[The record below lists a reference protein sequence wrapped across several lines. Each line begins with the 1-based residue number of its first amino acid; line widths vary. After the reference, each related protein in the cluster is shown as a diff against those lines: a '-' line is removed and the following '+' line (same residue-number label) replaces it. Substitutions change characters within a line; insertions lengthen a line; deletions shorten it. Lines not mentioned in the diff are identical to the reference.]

1 MAVAQMAANGCN
13 QPGRYRW
20 PPEPVQGCRRFDV
33 LPAICP
39 DLAPPKRYYT
49 PHGRNTYNQYK
60 PLHQPKSPPGAS
72 CPPEVVLYLYL
83 LAQEPPVAELQRQ
96 LKGRFSKQPGGFQPC
111 QRVTTSSMLPSAL
124 TCCSSTTKPS
134 AEALFKMLCKA

>member
-49 PHGRNTYNQYK
+49 PHGRNTYSQYK

-72 CPPEVVLYLYL
+72 CPPAVALYLYL

-96 LKGRFSKQPGGFQPC
+96 LKGRFSKQPGGLS
-111 QRVTTSSMLPSAL
+111 TLPTGNYQLDAAIGTYLLFFHYKALSGSAI
-124 TCCSSTTKPS
+124 
-134 AEALFKMLCKA
+134 